1 MKMNTYVSGSWQN
14 IVFTEKF
21 SVELFS
27 TVWSVLISGSC
38 LLRWLPMPNS
48 TNCIF
53 RESIY
58 IFFKYVESRLFNFN
72 AVTAYIVIILMGE
85 LKLLFL
91 KITNLR
97 VSALGISIS
106 FENWLKCWDPSH
118 ITCSII
124 SSACNLNGRSGKANV
139 FLR

>member
-72 AVTAYIVIILMGE
+72 AVTAY
-85 LKLLFL
+85 
-91 KITNLR
+91 
-97 VSALGISIS
+97 
-106 FENWLKCWDPSH
+106 
-118 ITCSII
+118 
-124 SSACNLNGRSGKANV
+124 NGRVKIAFSKDNQLESFRFGYQYIIWKLV
-139 FLR
+139 EVLRPFTHYVQYHFQCLQFKRKIRKSECIPQITV